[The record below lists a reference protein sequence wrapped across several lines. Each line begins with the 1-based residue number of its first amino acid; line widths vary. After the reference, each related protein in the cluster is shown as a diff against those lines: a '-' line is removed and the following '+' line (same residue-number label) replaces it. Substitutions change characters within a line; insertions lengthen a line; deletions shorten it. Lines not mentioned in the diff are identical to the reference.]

1 MPFPLSRRSAVS
13 STPDNSS
20 ESLAKARRLV
30 LALLSQDRQPSPEE
44 VQNAVTVIFGMLAGQ
59 GEVLDRDQLA
69 KEIEVLTAVFQEGSS
84 GLDSDSGH
92 EPWLPEAKND
102 RAWDFWER
110 YRRYLEDVR
119 SLPR

>member
-1 MPFPLSRRSAVS
+1 M
-13 STPDNSS
+13 
-20 ESLAKARRLV
+20 
-30 LALLSQDRQPSPEE
+30 
-44 VQNAVTVIFGMLAGQ
+44 QNAVTVIFGMLAGQ

-84 GLDSDSGH
+84 GLESDSGH

-119 SLPR
+119 NLPPLVVRRLDQSTDEVLSQLED